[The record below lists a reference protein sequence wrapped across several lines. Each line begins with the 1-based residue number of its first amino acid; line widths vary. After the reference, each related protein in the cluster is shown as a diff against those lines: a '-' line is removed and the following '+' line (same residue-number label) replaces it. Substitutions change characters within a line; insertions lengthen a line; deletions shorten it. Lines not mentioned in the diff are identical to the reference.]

1 MEKYTDFTK
10 FRTESDIKLAKV
22 TLKHKAVLQEQVIK
36 DTFRNFGEYLTNSL
50 RLAAMHVGTSI
61 LTAALA
67 RLVRLRSK

>member
-50 RLAAMHVGTSI
+50 RLAAIQVGTSI
-61 LTAALA
+61 LTAAIV